1 MSDHSIEPAA
11 PVDRTEKTPPAPA
24 LWHEYANLFPMLPM
38 GEALDALREDIRAN
52 GVLEPIVFLDG
63 KVLDGRHR
71 YTLAR
76 ELGIEYPRVEYTSD
90 DPLGFV
96 IAKNLHRR
104 QLSESQRAMVASKL
118 AKIPRGGNQ
127 FDGSAHVPTQSQ
139 AALAV
144 NVSERS
150 VRAARV
156 VQEQGIPDL
165 AKRVEAG
172 EIAVSAAAQV
182 ATLPPVQ
189 QEQIVAAGADAIRAT
204 AKTIKTAKASKP
216 KPPREPSFTGVS
228 PKYLR
233 IARDVY
239 ARGKG
244 GDLIGEIALALQAER
259 EACAVAAEGFTD
271 DARDWVP
278 GSLYD
283 NLRRDVAAAIRKGA
297 E

>member
-38 GEALDALREDIRAN
+38 GDALDALREDIRAN

-63 KVLDGRHR
+63 KILDGRHR

-76 ELGIEYPRVEYTSD
+76 ELLIEYPRVEYNGD

-104 QLSESQRAMVASKL
+104 QLSESQRAMVATKL
-118 AKIPRGGNQ
+118 AKMPRGNLSKSENLPISLSQ
-127 FDGSAHVPTQSQ
+127 SEAASAM
-139 AALAV
+139 
-144 NVSERS
+144 NVSDRS
-150 VRAARV
+150 IRSARV
-156 VQEQGIPDL
+156 VQEQGSPEL
-165 AKRVEAG
+165 VAAVEAG
-172 EIAVSAAAQV
+172 EVAVSAAAEV
-182 ATLPPVQ
+182 AKLPPA
-189 QEQIVAAGADAIRAT
+189 EQAAAVAAGPAAVREA
-204 AKTIKTAKASKP
+204 AKTAKASKP